1 MKQVNCDVIQDLL
14 PSYSDKISSE
24 ATNKLVE
31 EHLKTCEKCKE
42 IFKNMNQ
49 DSNIEIVENLD
60 KQIDYLKKYKRKKIE
75 TIYIAV
81 MTTIAV
87 IFGIFLFLVYHEFYL
102 NVDNVNLNA
111 SKHISSSGEYIQFNL
126 TSNSNNVGIFV
137 KEKNKIQSN
146 TDKKEIYIE
155 ICGKYDF
162 LAHGTAKLTR
172 WPVSFDKEELEN
184 IERIYLQDLKGNTRE
199 IWNREQEMTI
209 IDDRVMDE
217 KFKELEE
224 KIEIY
229 NNQD

>member
-60 KQIDYLKKYKRKKIE
+60 KQVDYLKKYRRKKIE

-87 IFGIFLFLVYHEFYL
+87 IFGISLFLVYHEFYL

-137 KEKNKIQSN
+137 KEKNEIQSN
-146 TDKKEIYIE
+146 TDKKEIYIK

-162 LAHGTAKLTR
+162 FAHGTAKLTR

-199 IWNREQEMTI
+199 IWNKEQEMTI
-209 IDDRVMDE
+209 IDDRVMYE

-224 KIEIY
+224 KIKVY
-229 NNQD
+229 NQD